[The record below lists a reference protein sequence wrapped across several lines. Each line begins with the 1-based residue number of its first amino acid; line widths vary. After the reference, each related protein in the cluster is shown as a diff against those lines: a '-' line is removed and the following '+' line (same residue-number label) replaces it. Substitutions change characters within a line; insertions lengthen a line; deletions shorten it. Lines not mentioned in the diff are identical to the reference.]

1 MSALRGKVIRSYQH
15 EPQLD
20 EDDAYDTGVDPSVE
34 DVATVGTAG
43 SSDGGASES
52 APSDEFA
59 SVLSEA
65 QDVPAATAQDT
76 SSDNGEPA
84 PTKEPDPEED
94 NEASAEE
101 KLMAEFRRQTGQSQ
115 EQAVAWLRQYKAAA
129 AARQQPA
136 NTNESEPG
144 ETEEEKRRRAMQ
156 MQPGRGSAIGS
167 LFGGIGGAVGAAGS
181 GLRNTVGSTIRAGRV
196 ARDAAKRA
204 TGINRGAGVTPAM
217 VRERMFSQWHHEYE
231 SGVRK
236 MDDSMEA
243 LVKAAAAY
251 NQVVRMSAPGRELE
265 KIAKSRGQ
273 DLQTLMSEIT
283 AGKIDDTLTKDHM
296 EAIRTDPNVR
306 KAWAGVDRH
315 NRAFE
320 DGLGMMKTGMRKID
334 ENFADRVDMGIEA
347 ARVSEILER
356 NSDVEKPLQV
366 PANPI
371 GDQKAN
377 GKSAQKSMW
386 EQFQEMTQGGLSF
399 LRDLVEKFSNF
410 VAAKFGA
417 R

>member
-20 EDDAYDTGVDPSVE
+20 EEDAYDTVVDPSVG
-34 DVATVGTAG
+34 DAATVDSAG
-43 SSDGGASES
+43 SAEGS
-52 APSDEFA
+52 AAADEFA
-59 SVLSEA
+59 SVLSDA
-65 QDVPAATAQDT
+65 QDVPASTADESTTAENGQD
-76 SSDNGEPA
+76 A
-84 PTKEPDPEED
+84 PKPENDPEED
-94 NEASAEE
+94 LSEEE
-101 KLMAEFRRQTGQSQ
+101 KLIAEYRRQTGQSQ
-115 EQAVAWLRQYKAAA
+115 EQAVQWLRQQKAAA

-136 NTNESEPG
+136 ETNQNEAG
-144 ETEEEKRRRAMQ
+144 ENDEEKRRRAAQ
-156 MQPGRGSAIGS
+156 MQGGRGSALGS
-167 LFGGIGGAVGAAGS
+167 LVGGIGGAFGAAGA
-181 GLRNTVGSTIRAGRV
+181 GLRNTVGSTIRAGRA
-196 ARDAAKRA
+196 ARDATRRA
-204 TGINRGAGVTPAM
+204 TGLNRAAGVTPEM
-217 VRERMFSQWHHEYE
+217 VRERMFSQWHNQYE
-231 SGVRK
+231 NGVHK

-251 NQVVRMSAPGRELE
+251 NQIVRMSAPGRELE

-283 AGKIDDTLTKDHM
+283 DGKVDDALVKDHM
-296 EAIRTDPNVR
+296 EAIRTDPKVQ
-306 KAWAGVDRH
+306 KAWTGVDRH
-315 NRAFE
+315 NRALE
-320 DGLGMMKTGMRKID
+320 DGVGMMKTGMRQIG
-334 ENFADRVDMGIEA
+334 ENFADRVDMGIES

-356 NSDVEKPLQV
+356 RSEVEKPLQV

-410 VAAKFGA
+410 VAAKFGT

>member
-20 EDDAYDTGVDPSVE
+20 EEDAYDNGVDPSVG
-34 DVATVGTAG
+34 DTATVDAAG
-43 SSDGGASES
+43 SAEGS
-52 APSDEFA
+52 AAADEFA

-65 QDVPAATAQDT
+65 QDVPPTTEESTTAETAQD
-76 SSDNGEPA
+76 A
-84 PTKEPDPEED
+84 PKPENDPEED
-94 NEASAEE
+94 LSEEE
-101 KLMAEFRRQTGQSQ
+101 KLIAEYRRQTGQTQ
-115 EQAVAWLRQYKAAA
+115 EQAIQWLRQQKAAA
-129 AARQQPA
+129 AARQPA
-136 NTNESEPG
+136 DANQNEAG
-144 ETEEEKRRRAMQ
+144 ESDEEKRRRAAQ
-156 MQPGRGSAIGS
+156 MQGGRGSALGS
-167 LFGGIGGAVGAAGS
+167 LVGGIGGAFGAAGS
-181 GLRNTVGSTIRAGRV
+181 GLRNTVGSTIRAGRA
-196 ARDAAKRA
+196 ARDATRRA
-204 TGINRGAGVTPAM
+204 TGLNRAAGVTPEM
-217 VRERMFSQWHHEYE
+217 VRERMFSQWHNQYE
-231 SGVRK
+231 NGVHK

-283 AGKIDDTLTKDHM
+283 EGKVDDAVAKDHM
-296 EAIRTDPNVR
+296 DAIRTDPKVQ
-306 KAWAGVDRH
+306 KAWTGVDRH
-315 NRAFE
+315 NRALE
-320 DGLGMMKTGMRKID
+320 DGVGMMKTGMRQIG
-334 ENFADRVDMGIEA
+334 ENFADRVDMGIES

-356 NSDVEKPLQV
+356 RSDVEKPLQI

-371 GDQKAN
+371 GEQKAD

-399 LRDLVEKFSNF
+399 LRDLVDKFSNF